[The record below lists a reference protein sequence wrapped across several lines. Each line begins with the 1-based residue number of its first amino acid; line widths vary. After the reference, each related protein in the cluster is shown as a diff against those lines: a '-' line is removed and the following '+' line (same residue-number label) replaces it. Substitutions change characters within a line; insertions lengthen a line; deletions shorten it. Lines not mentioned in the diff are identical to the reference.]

1 MNGTLHSSGEL
12 SVRKIKRQGP
22 GLGWQ
27 LRNRLRLGF
36 IKGWIAKHFVAPF
49 ANAWGVMTGIG
60 ELELTLIRANGER
73 IHYGV
78 VSYRVITSAGVGF
91 IVDSWQNLVEMEA
104 LIYHGC
110 GTGSTAEA
118 SGDTALVTEST
129 TALNPDS
136 TRATGT
142 QTEASATQ
150 LRSTGTLTFDN
161 TVAVTEHGLFSQAAT
176 GGGVLWDRSIFTA
189 VNVVSGDSI
198 QFQYTASLTAGG

>member
-1 MNGTLHSSGEL
+1 MNGTLHASGDL
-12 SVRKIKRQGP
+12 AIKKIARQGP
-22 GLGWQ
+22 GLAWQ
-27 LRNRLRLGF
+27 LRNRLRWGF
-36 IKGWIAKHFVAPF
+36 IKGWIAKHWIAPV

-73 IHYGV
+73 VYFGV
-78 VSYRVITSAGVGF
+78 VAYRVITSAGVGF
-91 IVDSWQNLVEMEA
+91 IVDAWQNLTEMENM
-104 LIYHGC
+104 IYHGC

-118 SGDTALVTEST
+118 SGDTELVTEST